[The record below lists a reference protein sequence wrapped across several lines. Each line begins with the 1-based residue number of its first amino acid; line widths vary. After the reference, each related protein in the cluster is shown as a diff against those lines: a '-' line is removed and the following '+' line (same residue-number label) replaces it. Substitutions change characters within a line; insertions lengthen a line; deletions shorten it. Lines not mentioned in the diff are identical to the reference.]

1 MGLNQHRNQQEHLQQ
16 AGKIRKQT
24 WI

>member
-1 MGLNQHRNQQEHLQQ
+1 MSLNQHRNKQEHLQQ

-24 WI
+24 RI